1 MHMQSRDESLE
12 MINAILDESEITETL
27 KQLIR
32 ALYRKQ
38 QEIII
43 ALDDTVRGIGYRERH
58 IESRLD
64 ELLEKVDPEEAERRK
79 NQPNCE
85 KAAGPRLP
93 GRCLI

>member
-12 MINAILDESEITETL
+12 MINAILKESGMPETS

-43 ALDDTVRGIGYRERH
+43 ALDDTVRSIGYRERH
-58 IESRLD
+58 VESRLD
-64 ELLEKVDPEEAERRK
+64 ELLEKVDPEEAEKRK

-85 KAAGPRLP
+85 SSAGPRLP

>member
-1 MHMQSRDESLE
+1 MHMQSRDESEE
-12 MINAILDESEITETL
+12 MINAILEESGMTETS

-58 IESRLD
+58 VESRLD
-64 ELLEKVDPEEAERRK
+64 ELLEKVDPEEAKKRK
-79 NQPNCE
+79 NRPNCE
-85 KAAGPRLP
+85 KSAGPRLP